1 MKALHLMNT
10 LGIAMAMCLGAGAAN
25 AKALVYCLEGSPEN
39 FNPALT
45 TTNTSLDA
53 SRHVYDQLVE
63 FERGTTNLIP
73 GLAESWEFSDGG
85 KTVTFHLRKGVK
97 FGAVKDF
104 TPTRDFDAD
113 DVLFSF
119 NRQLKPDHPFHMV
132 TGGKFD
138 TFNDMDMGKIIQ
150 SIEKKDDNTVVF
162 HLSEPNA
169 PFMANLAM
177 DFASIGSAEYA
188 DALTK
193 KGTPEQIDQVPV
205 GTGPYSF
212 VPYQKDTVIRF
223 KARPD
228 YFGGK
233 PAIDDY
239 IISIVPDP
247 TVRFAKLKA
256 GECTLMGFPRPS
268 DLPEMEKDKSLEVMH
283 QPGLNFAYWTFNEQK
298 KPFDD
303 VRVRRALLMAIDKAA
318 IIRDVYG
325 NTGQAAK
332 NPIPPTIWS
341 YNDEVKDYP
350 YDPEKAKALLK
361 DAGVATPLDIDLWY
375 MPVQRPYN
383 PNPKRIGEMMQ
394 SDLSKIGINAKLV
407 TYEWGEYRKR
417 LQQGEAMTG
426 QLGWTGDNGDPDNFF
441 FLLGCNAARDGGQN
455 IARFCDK
462 TYEDK
467 LQKARQSTDKEER
480 AKLYEE
486 MQTIAHD
493 QAVWFTIAHSVVY
506 EIAKANLTGYKI
518 SPLGRHEFAGADLK

>member
-1 MKALHLMNT
+1 M
-10 LGIAMAMCLGAGAAN
+10 
-25 AKALVYCLEGSPEN
+25 
-39 FNPALT
+39 
-45 TTNTSLDA
+45 
-53 SRHVYDQLVE
+53 
-63 FERGTTNLIP
+63 
-73 GLAESWEFSDGG
+73 
-85 KTVTFHLRKGVK
+85 
-97 FGAVKDF
+97 
-104 TPTRDFDAD
+104 
-113 DVLFSF
+113 
-119 NRQLKPDHPFHMV
+119 
-132 TGGKFD
+132 
-138 TFNDMDMGKIIQ
+138 
-150 SIEKKDDNTVVF
+150 
-162 HLSEPNA
+162 
-169 PFMANLAM
+169 
-177 DFASIGSAEYA
+177 
-188 DALTK
+188 
-193 KGTPEQIDQVPV
+193 
-205 GTGPYSF
+205 
-212 VPYQKDTVIRF
+212 
-223 KARPD
+223 
-228 YFGGK
+228 
-233 PAIDDY
+233 
-239 IISIVPDP
+239 PDP

-268 DLPEMEKDKSLEVMH
+268 DFPRWRRIKTLEVDASAGPQH
-283 QPGLNFAYWTFNEQK
+283 RLL
-298 KPFDD
+298 D
-303 VRVRRALLMAIDKAA
+303 VQRAEEALRRSARAPALLMAIDKAA

-361 DAGVATPLDIDLWY
+361 EAGVTTPLDIDLWY

-394 SDLSKIGINAKLV
+394 SDLAKIGINAKLV

-518 SPLGRHEFAGADLK
+518 SPLGRHEFAGADLKIRRCAPRSES

>member
-1 MKALHLMNT
+1 VKTRRLMQMMGTVAAIALGT
-10 LGIAMAMCLGAGAAN
+10 TAAN
-25 AKALVYCLEGSPEN
+25 AKALIYCLEGSPEN

-63 FERGTTNLIP
+63 FERGTTNVIP
-73 GLAESWEFSDGG
+73 GLAESWDFSDGG
-85 KTVTFHLRKGVK
+85 KTIIFHLRKGVK

-104 TPTRDFDAD
+104 TPTRDFNAD

-119 NRQLKPDHPFHMV
+119 NRQLKADHPYHMI
-132 TGGKFD
+132 TGGKYD
-138 TFNDMDMGKIIQ
+138 TFDDMDMGKIIQ
-150 SIEKKDDNTVVF
+150 SIEKKDDYTVVF

-188 DALTK
+188 DVLTK

-212 VPYQKDTVIRF
+212 VAYQKDATIRF
-223 KARPD
+223 KARAD
-228 YFGGK
+228 YWRGK

-247 TVRFAKLKA
+247 TVRYAKLKA

-268 DLPEMEKDKSLEVMH
+268 DLPEMEKDKSLQVLH
-283 QPGLNFAYWTFNEQK
+283 QPGLNVAYWAFNEEK

-303 VRVRRALLMAIDKAA
+303 VRVRQAMIMAVDKAA
-318 IIRDVYG
+318 IIKDVYG
-325 NTGQAAK
+325 STGQAAK
-332 NPIPPTIWS
+332 NLIPPTIWS
-341 YNDEVKDYP
+341 YNDAVTDYP
-350 YDPEKAKALLK
+350 HDPEKAKALLK
-361 DAGVATPLDIDLWY
+361 EAGVTAPLDIDLWY

-383 PNPKRIGEMMQ
+383 PNAKRIAEMMQ
-394 SDLSKIGINAKLV
+394 ADLTKIGVNAKLV

-417 LQQGEAMTG
+417 LQQGESITG
-426 QLGWTGDNGDPDNFF
+426 QMGWTGDNGDPDNFF
-441 FLLGCNAARDGGQN
+441 FLMGCNAARPGGQN
-455 IARFCDK
+455 LARFCNK
-462 TYEDK
+462 GFEDK
-467 LQKARQSTDKEER
+467 LQKARQSTDKAER
-480 AKLYEE
+480 TKLYEE
-486 MQTIAHD
+486 MQVIAHD

-506 EIAKANLTGYKI
+506 EVAKANLTGYTV